1 MFVFLLTCFVFRKL
15 LDAFRYDFLLGFAL
29 KVVGRIWLFCQFP
42 VSYRPNLTSK
52 PNKRKKFKKTTAYRT
67 KIVDVS

>member
-15 LDAFRYDFLLGFAL
+15 LVSIYDFLLGYAL
-29 KVVGRIWLFCQFP
+29 KVVGRIWLFWQFP

-52 PNKRKKFKKTTAYRT
+52 PNKRKKFQKTTAYRT
-67 KIVDVS
+67 EIVDVS